1 MEALPVELMEII
13 FKELNQMENVHKCF
27 HTCIFW
33 NRIIANMYRE
43 NCKEGQ
49 RPENRGKNRF
59 KNILP
64 CKFGKNSI
72 AFIIFITHYY
82 LIL

>member
-13 FKELNQMENVHKCF
+13 FKELDEMEDVQKCF
-27 HTCIFW
+27 NTSILW
-33 NRIIANMYRE
+33 NKIIANMYRGIE
-43 NCKEGQ
+43 VYNCKEGQ

-64 CKFGKNSI
+64 CKFGKKSR
-72 AFIIFITHYY
+72 A
-82 LIL
+82 